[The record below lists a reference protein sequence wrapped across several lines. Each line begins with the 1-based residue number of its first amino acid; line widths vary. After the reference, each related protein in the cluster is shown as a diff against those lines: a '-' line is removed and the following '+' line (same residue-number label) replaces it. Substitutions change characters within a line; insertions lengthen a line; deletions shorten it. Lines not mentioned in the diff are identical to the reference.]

1 MAIWCLIKKIL
12 VWCIYLIK
20 FYVIAVLTVTL
31 LWLVIVF
38 AYIICLMCIMFFFS
52 YLNKYKCIK
61 YMLKFCYVCVK
72 CKFMS
77 IILSFLKYEAFT
89 VTRMC
94 TKYDFSLKVYLNLF
108 LKP

>member
-1 MAIWCLIKKIL
+1 MLNKKNTSL
-12 VWCIYLIK
+12 VYLFNKVLCNSGFNRYFIMVGYCICIYH
-20 FYVIAVLTVTL
+20 
-31 LWLVIVF
+31 
-38 AYIICLMCIMFFFS
+38 MFNVYHVFFS

-72 CKFMS
+72 CMFMS